1 MLVASL
7 RAIEAPAAEPRSAPW
22 LVVSDLHYSP
32 FLHGDRPSRFGYD
45 TNDALFDSLLAQL
58 KGSDPNAPVV
68 ILAGDFLAHG
78 FPRAKASATMAYIAE
93 RFDHTFPHAQ
103 FVITL
108 GNNDSD
114 CGDYE
119 ATLDGPFLRDVANA
133 WKPLVDR
140 RGAAPDFVRTFSH
153 DGGYVAMLPRPNL
166 RAVAVN
172 DVYDTVRYRN
182 PCGAGDPAATSLGD
196 LDRTLQSGHVAE
208 RTWLVTHVPPGID
221 AYSTSH
227 LAHRLFVVP
236 FMRPGAREALLR
248 AIGNVRDRVSL
259 VIAGHVHHFSFRLSD
274 ASHPARDV
282 PILVAPSISPIFGN
296 SPGYLMLDV
305 DASGVVG
312 NVTETSYLDGSWR
325 RIGDLASEGVAH
337 FTAPELAAYHARL
350 ERNRSLADRFVR
362 LYMGGA
368 RPEISPKNYRVYWC
382 AATALGVSEEQ
393 HCDASGGFGVFTG
406 RALAALAVV
415 ALVVGCVVVAVVRA
429 LRRRRRRP

>member
-1 MLVASL
+1 MSLVAL
-7 RAIEAPAAEPRSAPW
+7 EAPAAEPQPAPW

-32 FLHGDRPSRFGYD
+32 FLHGDEPSHVGDD

-58 KGSDPNAPVV
+58 KASDPNAPVV
-68 ILAGDFLAHG
+68 IIAGDFLAHG
-78 FPRAKASATMAYIAE
+78 FPPAKAASTMTYIAG
-93 RFDHTFPHAQ
+93 RFDKTFPHAQ

-119 ATLDGPFLRDVANA
+119 ATIDGPFLRDVANA

-153 DGGYVAMLPRPNL
+153 DGGYVASLPRANL

-172 DVYDTVRYRN
+172 DIYDTARYRDA
-182 PCGAGDPAATSLGD
+182 CGAGNPAATSIGD
-196 LDRTLQSGHVAE
+196 LDRTLQSGPQAE

-227 LAHRLFVVP
+227 LAHHLFVVP
-236 FMRPGAREALLR
+236 FMRPGAREALMR
-248 AIGNVRDRVSL
+248 AIGNGRDRVSL
-259 VIAGHVHHFSFRLSD
+259 VITGHVHHFSFRLSD

-296 SPGYLMLDV
+296 SPGYLTLAV
-305 DASGVVG
+305 DSNGIVG
-312 NVTETSYLDGSWR
+312 DVTETSYLDGSWQ
-325 RIGDLASEGVAH
+325 RIGDLASEGVTH
-337 FTAPELAAYHARL
+337 FSAAELAAYHARL
-350 ERNRSLADRFVR
+350 ERDGTLADRFVR

-382 AATALGVSEEQ
+382 AVTALGTSEAQ
-393 HCDASGGFGVFTG
+393 RCMASGGFGVFTG
-406 RALAALAVV
+406 RALAVIGVLVLIVGSITV
-415 ALVVGCVVVAVVRA
+415 AIVRA
-429 LRRRRRRP
+429 LGRRRRRA

>member
-1 MLVASL
+1 
-7 RAIEAPAAEPRSAPW
+7 
-22 LVVSDLHYSP
+22 VVSDLHYSP
-32 FLHGDRPSRFGYD
+32 FLHGDRPSRVGYD

-58 KGSDPNAPVV
+58 KASDPNAPVV

-78 FPRAKASATMAYIAE
+78 FPPKRAAGTMAYIAE
-93 RFDHTFPHAQ
+93 RFDQTFPHAQ

-119 ATLDGPFLRDVANA
+119 ATLDGPFLRDVADA

-140 RGAAPDFVRTFSH
+140 NGAAPDFVRTFSH
-153 DGGYVAMLPRPNL
+153 DGGYVATLPRRNL

-172 DVYDTVRYRN
+172 DVYDTIRYRN
-182 PCGAGDPAATSLGD
+182 PCGSGDPAATSIGD
-196 LDRTLQSGHVAE
+196 LDRTLQSGPPAE

-221 AYSTSH
+221 AFSTAH

-236 FMRPGAREALLR
+236 FMRPGAREALVR
-248 AIGNVRDRVSL
+248 AIGNARDRVSL
-259 VIAGHVHHFSFRLSD
+259 VVAGHIHHFSFRLSD
-274 ASHPARDV
+274 AAHPAHDV

-296 SPGYLMLDV
+296 SPGYLTLDV
-305 DASGVVG
+305 GPDGVVG
-312 NVTETSYLDGSWR
+312 NITETSYLDGSWQ

-350 ERNRSLADRFVR
+350 ERNQTLADRFVR

-368 RPEISPKNYRVYWC
+368 WPEISPKNYRVYWC
-382 AATALGVSEEQ
+382 AATALGVSDEQ
-393 HCDASGGFGVFTG
+393 RCDASGGLSVFTG
-406 RALAALAVV
+406 RALAALG
-415 ALVVGCVVVAVVRA
+415 ALAFVFVCVVVAIVRA
-429 LRRRRRRP
+429 LRRRRRRA

>member
-1 MLVASL
+1 MSLVAL
-7 RAIEAPAAEPRSAPW
+7 EAPAAEPPPAPW

-32 FLHGDRPSRFGYD
+32 FLHGDRPSHFGYD

-58 KGSDPNAPVV
+58 KASDPNAPVV

-78 FPRAKASATMAYIAE
+78 FPPAKASATMAYVAE
-93 RFDHTFPHAQ
+93 RFDQTFPHAQ

-153 DGGYVAMLPRPNL
+153 DGGYS
-166 RAVAVN
+166 
-172 DVYDTVRYRN
+172 
-182 PCGAGDPAATSLGD
+182 GDPAATSIGD
-196 LDRTLQSGHVAE
+196 LDRTLQSGPPSE
-208 RTWLVTHVPPGID
+208 RAWLVTHVPPGID

-248 AIGNVRDRVSL
+248 AIDNARDRVSL

-312 NVTETSYLDGSWR
+312 NVTETSYLDGSWQ
-325 RIGDLASEGVAH
+325 RIGDLASEGVTH
-337 FTAPELAAYHARL
+337 FTAPELAAYQARL
-350 ERNRSLADRFVR
+350 ERNQTLADRFVR

-368 RPEISPKNYRVYWC
+368 WPEISSRNYRVYWC
-382 AATALGVSEEQ
+382 ATTALGTSEAQ
-393 HCDASGGFGVFTG
+393 RCMASGGFGVFTG
-406 RALAALAVV
+406 RALVVIGVFVLVLGIIAV
-415 ALVVGCVVVAVVRA
+415 AIVRA
-429 LRRRRRRP
+429 VGRRRRRA

>member
-1 MLVASL
+1 VA
-7 RAIEAPAAEPRSAPW
+7 REPARAPW

-32 FLHGDRPSRFGYD
+32 FLHGERPSNFGKD

-58 KGSDPNAPVV
+58 KASDPNAPVV

-78 FPRAKASATMAYIAE
+78 FPPANAAATMAYIAA
-93 RFDHTFPHAQ
+93 RFDRTFPHAQ

-119 ATLDGPFLRDVANA
+119 TTLDGPFLRDVANA

-153 DGGYVAMLPRPNL
+153 DGGYVATLPRPNL

-172 DVYDTVRYRN
+172 DVYDTIRYRDA
-182 PCGAGDPAATSLGD
+182 CGTGNPAATSLSD
-196 LDRTLQSGHVAE
+196 LDRTLRSGPPAE
-208 RTWLVTHVPPGID
+208 HTWLVTHVPPGID
-221 AYSTSH
+221 AFSTAH

-236 FMRPGAREALLR
+236 FMRPGAREALLH
-248 AIGNVRDRVSL
+248 AIGNGRDRVSL
-259 VIAGHVHHFSFRLSD
+259 VIAGHIHHFSFRLSD
-274 ASHPARDV
+274 ASHPAHDV

-296 SPGYLMLDV
+296 SPGYLTLDV
-305 DASGVVG
+305 DADGLVG
-312 NVTETSYLDGSWR
+312 NVAETSYLDGRWQ
-325 RIGDLASEGVAH
+325 RIGDLSSEGVAH
-337 FTAPELAAYHARL
+337 FTAPELAAYQARL
-350 ERNRSLADRFVR
+350 ERNQAFADRFVR

-382 AATALGVSEEQ
+382 VATALGVSEAQ
-393 HCDASGGFGVFTG
+393 RCMASGGLGFFTH
-406 RALAALAVV
+406 RALVVLAVV
-415 ALVVGCVVVAVVRA
+415 AIALGFVLVAVVRA
-429 LRRRRRRP
+429 RRRRRRRA

>member
-1 MLVASL
+1 VSLVAL
-7 RAIEAPAAEPRSAPW
+7 EAPAAEPQPAPW

-32 FLHGDRPSRFGYD
+32 FLHGDEPSHVGDD

-58 KGSDPNAPVV
+58 KASDPNAPVV
-68 ILAGDFLAHG
+68 IIAGDFLAHG
-78 FPRAKASATMAYIAE
+78 FPPAKAASTMTYIAG
-93 RFDHTFPHAQ
+93 RFDKTFPHAQ

-119 ATLDGPFLRDVANA
+119 ATIDGPFLRDVANA

-153 DGGYVAMLPRPNL
+153 DGGYVASLPRANL

-172 DVYDTVRYRN
+172 DIYDTARYRDA
-182 PCGAGDPAATSLGD
+182 CGAGNPAATSIGD
-196 LDRTLQSGHVAE
+196 LDRTLQSGPQAE

-227 LAHRLFVVP
+227 LAHHLFVVP
-236 FMRPGAREALLR
+236 FMRPGAREALMR
-248 AIGNVRDRVSL
+248 AIGNGRDRVSL
-259 VIAGHVHHFSFRLSD
+259 VITGHVHHFSFRLSD

-296 SPGYLMLDV
+296 SPGYLTLAV
-305 DASGVVG
+305 DSNGIVG
-312 NVTETSYLDGSWR
+312 DVTETSYLDGSWQ
-325 RIGDLASEGVAH
+325 RIGDLASEGVTH
-337 FTAPELAAYHARL
+337 FSAAELAAYHARL
-350 ERNRSLADRFVR
+350 ERDGTLADRFVR

-382 AATALGVSEEQ
+382 AVTALGTSEAQ
-393 HCDASGGFGVFTG
+393 RCMASGGFGVFTG
-406 RALAALAVV
+406 RALAVIGVLVLIVGSITV
-415 ALVVGCVVVAVVRA
+415 AIVRA
-429 LRRRRRRP
+429 LGRRRRRA

>member
-1 MLVASL
+1 VSLVAL
-7 RAIEAPAAEPRSAPW
+7 EAPAAEPPPAPW

-32 FLHGDRPSRFGYD
+32 FLHGDRPSHFGYD

-58 KGSDPNAPVV
+58 KASDPNAPVV

-78 FPRAKASATMAYIAE
+78 FPPAKASATMAYVAE
-93 RFDHTFPHAQ
+93 RFDRTFPHAQ

-153 DGGYVAMLPRPNL
+153 DGGYVATLPRPHL
-166 RAVAVN
+166 RAIAVN
-172 DVYDTVRYRN
+172 DVYDTARYRN
-182 PCGAGDPAATSLGD
+182 ACGSGDPAATSIGD
-196 LDRTLQSGHVAE
+196 LDRTLQSGPPSE
-208 RTWLVTHVPPGID
+208 RAWLVTHVPPGID

-248 AIGNVRDRVSL
+248 AIDNARDRVSL

-296 SPGYLMLDV
+296 SPGYLTLDV

-312 NVTETSYLDGSWR
+312 NVTETSYLDGSWQ
-325 RIGDLASEGVAH
+325 RIGDLASEGVTH
-337 FTAPELAAYHARL
+337 FTAPELAAYQARL
-350 ERNRSLADRFVR
+350 ERNQTLADRFVR

-368 RPEISPKNYRVYWC
+368 WPEISSRNYRVYWC
-382 AATALGVSEEQ
+382 ATTALGTSEAQ
-393 HCDASGGFGVFTG
+393 RCMASGGFGVFTG
-406 RALAALAVV
+406 RALVVIGVFVLVLGSIAV
-415 ALVVGCVVVAVVRA
+415 AIVRA
-429 LRRRRRRP
+429 VGRRRRRA

>member
-1 MLVASL
+1 LAL
-7 RAIEAPAAEPRSAPW
+7 EAPAAEPPQAPW

-32 FLHGDRPSRFGYD
+32 FLRGDEPSHVGYD

-58 KGSDPNAPVV
+58 KASDPNAPVV
-68 ILAGDFLAHG
+68 VIAGDFLAHG
-78 FPRAKASATMAYIAE
+78 FPPAKAAATMAYIAG
-93 RFDHTFPHAQ
+93 RFDATFPHAQ

-119 ATLDGPFLRDVANA
+119 ATIDGPFLRDVANA

-140 RGAAPDFVRTFSH
+140 HGAAPDFVRTFSH
-153 DGGYVAMLPRPNL
+153 DGGYAATLPRANL

-182 PCGAGDPAATSLGD
+182 PCGTGDPAATSIGD
-196 LDRTLQSGHVAE
+196 LDRTLQSGPQAE
-208 RTWLVTHVPPGID
+208 RSWLVTHVPPGID

-236 FMRPGAREALLR
+236 FMRPGAREALVR
-248 AIGNVRDRVSL
+248 AIGNARDRVSL

-274 ASHPARDV
+274 ASHPVRDV

-296 SPGYLMLDV
+296 SPGYLTLDV
-305 DASGVVG
+305 DASGLVG
-312 NVTETSYLDGSWR
+312 NVTETSYLDGHWQ
-325 RIGDLASEGVAH
+325 RIGDLASEGVTT
-337 FTAPELAAYHARL
+337 FTAPELVAYHARL
-350 ERNRSLADRFVR
+350 ERNQTLADRFVR

-368 RPEISPKNYRVYWC
+368 WPEISPKSYRVYWC
-382 AATALGVSEEQ
+382 AATALGTSEAQ
-393 HCDASGGFGVFTG
+393 RCMSSGGFGVFTG
-406 RALAALAVV
+406 RALVV
-415 ALVVGCVVVAVVRA
+415 IGALVLVFGSIVAAVARA
-429 LRRRRRRP
+429 LRRRRRRV

>member
-58 KGSDPNAPVV
+58 KASDPNAPVV

-133 WKPLVDR
+133 WQPLVDR
-140 RGAAPDFVRTFSH
+140 HGAAPDFVRTFSH
-153 DGGYVAMLPRPNL
+153 DGGYVATLPRENL

-172 DVYDTVRYRN
+172 DVYDTARYRD
-182 PCGAGDPAATSLGD
+182 PCGGGDPAATSIGD
-196 LDRTLQSGHVAE
+196 LDRTLQSGPSND

-236 FMRPGAREALLR
+236 FMRPGAREALVR
-248 AIGNVRDRVSL
+248 AIGNARDHVSL
-259 VIAGHVHHFSFRLSD
+259 VITGHVHHFSFRLSD
-274 ASHPARDV
+274 ASHPAHDV
-282 PILVAPSISPIFGN
+282 PILVAPSVSPIFGN
-296 SPGYLMLDV
+296 SPGYLTLAV
-305 DASGVVG
+305 DADGAVRDVA
-312 NVTETSYLDGSWR
+312 ETSYLDGRWQ
-325 RIGDLASEGVAH
+325 RIGDLASEGVAR

-350 ERNRSLADRFVR
+350 ERNRTLADRFVR

-368 RPEISPKNYRVYWC
+368 WPEISPKTYRVYWC
-382 AATALGVSEEQ
+382 AATALGVTEAQRCMS
-393 HCDASGGFGVFTG
+393 SGGFGVFTG
-406 RALAALAVV
+406 RALVALAIL
-415 ALVVGCVVVAVVRA
+415 ALVIGCVAVAIVRA
-429 LRRRRRRP
+429 VRRRRRRA